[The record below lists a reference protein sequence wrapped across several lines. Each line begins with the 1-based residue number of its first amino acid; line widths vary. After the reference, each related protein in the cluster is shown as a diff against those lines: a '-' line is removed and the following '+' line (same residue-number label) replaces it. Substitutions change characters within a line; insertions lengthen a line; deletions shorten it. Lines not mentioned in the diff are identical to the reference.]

1 MGVVHRELFH
11 SLQRRGIENSQ
22 KQLKK
27 LKDLPQKKD
36 MR

>member
-11 SLQRRGIENSQ
+11 SLQRREIENAQ